1 MSITN
6 KTLKNNK
13 AFTLIEVVIAVAI
26 LSTLSVLVATSL
38 SRALKAKKKIQAEVT
53 DVSSLR
59 DAMKVLRADI
69 QQAYNHVDFEK
80 EIIDQIPKAK
90 TQAPAAGTNPYQQPQ
105 QPLIPPRQNKRED
118 PRTAFV
124 GTDNKMNFV
133 TMNNARMM
141 AGEMQA
147 DFIEVGYEV
156 KTCQNLSNA
165 DQSSQCLFRRVQK
178 ILDQDVE
185 KGGLETVILENV
197 TEFSI
202 RYLIEGKEDWVKE
215 WKSVPTASSSAP
227 LGSVDM
233 ANQPQMPTSANP
245 AGTATG
251 GSNISRAT
259 YPDAIEVTLAIE
271 RELDKKKRKYSLQYV
286 IPVHF
291 PNNYKAP
298 TSSSGAGAA
307 QPGGSAAGAGGSPG
321 AGTGVGGGGGG
332 GR

>member
-1 MSITN
+1 MISFHNSIR
-6 KTLKNNK
+6 NNK

-69 QQAYNHVDFEK
+69 HQAYNHVDFEK
-80 EIIDQIPKAK
+80 EIMDQIPKAK
-90 TQAPAAGTNPYQQPQ
+90 TQTVTAGTNPYQQ

-124 GTDNKMNFV
+124 GSDNKINFV

-141 AGEMQA
+141 AGDMQA

-156 KTCQNLSNA
+156 KTCQNLSNSG
-165 DQSSQCLFRRVQK
+165 QSSQCLFRRVQK
-178 ILDQDVE
+178 ILDQDIE

-197 TEFSI
+197 TEFNL

-215 WKSVPTASSSAP
+215 WKSVPNSSSSAP
-227 LGSVDM
+227 MGSADP
-233 ANQPQMPTSANP
+233 AQPPPTMNP
-245 AGTATG
+245 TTGTSS
-251 GSNISRAT
+251 GSGVSRAT
-259 YPDAIEVTLAIE
+259 YPDAVEVTLAIE

-298 TSSSGAGAA
+298 
-307 QPGGSAAGAGGSPG
+307 AGAGSGGQQSGG
-321 AGTGVGGGGGG
+321 AGTGASGAPPAGGGTGP
-332 GR
+332 